1 MIVFN
6 VDLDNT
12 LIYSYKYD
20 IGKNKRQ
27 VELYKENYISYITD
41 NTYNL
46 LLTLRKNALIVP
58 TTTRTIE
65 QYNRIE
71 LGIGNLKYA
80 LVCNGGILLID
91 GKEDLEWYKE
101 SKEIIKE
108 SNNELLKAIDILNKD
123 ERRTLEVRFIKELFV
138 FTKCD
143 YPEEVVYELE
153 SRINTELVDV
163 FNSGVKIY
171 IVPKKLSKGN
181 AVERFRKYI
190 KARKV
195 IVAGDS
201 ELDISM
207 FGIADVAIAPRKL
220 YTKCQLPIKTIVLPE
235 RKVYSE
241 EVLEEVM
248 NNLRKFK
255 SIL

>member
-41 NTYNL
+41 KTYNL
-46 LLTLRKNALIVP
+46 LLTLRNNALIVP
-58 TTTRTIE
+58 ITTRTIE
-65 QYNRIE
+65 QYSRIE
-71 LGIGNLKYA
+71 LGIGNFKYA
-80 LVCNGGILLID
+80 LVCNGGVLLID
-91 GKEDLEWYKE
+91 GKEDLEWYEE
-101 SKEIIKE
+101 SKKIIKE

-143 YPEEVVYELE
+143 YPEEVIYELK
-153 SRINTELVDV
+153 SRINTELVDI
-163 FNSGVKIY
+163 FNSGVKVY

-181 AVERFRKYI
+181 AIDRFRK
-190 KARKV
+190 
-195 IVAGDS
+195 
-201 ELDISM
+201 SM